1 MVPSMWL
8 LPMATDYDWL
18 GVAHCNGLGSNGA
31 LVAMETV
38 AHGRRCLPF
47 TCICKLGRS
56 AWMGPLSFQ
65 MVCAGGSATV
75 APDRDRCGASSGLS
89 QPLADGFNG
98 VNGMY
103 SVDCTFGAPRVSGGR
118 LCMTDQHLM
127 STLIIVTGRT

>member
-1 MVPSMWL
+1 MVFPSMWL

-38 AHGRRCLPF
+38 AHGRRCRPF

-56 AWMGPLSFQ
+56 AWTGPSSFQ

-75 APDRDRCGASSGLS
+75 APDRDRRGASSGLS

-103 SVDCTFGAPRVSGGR
+103 SVDCTLALLGSQVGVSA
-118 LCMTDQHLM
+118 
-127 STLIIVTGRT
+127 